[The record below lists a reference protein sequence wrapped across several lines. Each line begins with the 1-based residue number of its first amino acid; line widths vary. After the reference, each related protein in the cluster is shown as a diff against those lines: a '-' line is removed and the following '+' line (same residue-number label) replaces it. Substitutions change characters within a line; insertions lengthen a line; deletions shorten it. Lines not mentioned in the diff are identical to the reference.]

1 MLLRKRG
8 ELLIVVLLSMLA
20 TVSASTATRQTTAP
34 SRPLLVAHRGASGH
48 APEHT
53 LTAYNLAISQGA
65 DFVEQDLHVTKDGHL
80 ICLHD
85 PDLARTTNV
94 SALFPDRARQRDPY
108 LEGNPK
114 RGWYA
119 VDFTLAEIK
128 RLEASLWFHRANPFA
143 GSPKFVKE
151 PVPTLQES
159 IETVGNRAGL
169 YIEIKNYEFYK
180 SLGYD
185 VVEKLAAALKRNGF
199 ERKSK
204 AERVFIQS
212 FSKECLL
219 KMRDRAPLYA
229 RIQLLPME
237 IASRKD
243 DTAKATP
250 ALASEVA
257 EYAQGVGPSKTMIRS
272 RDDVAVF
279 HAANL
284 LVHAYTFRGSTTAV
298 KRRPLDEVQPDGS
311 TLRQNIIADIER
323 YLDYG
328 IDGGF
333 TDYPALWRE
342 ALADRARRRAVRN

>member
-1 MLLRKRG
+1 MLP
-8 ELLIVVLLSMLA
+8 A
-20 TVSASTATRQTTAP
+20 VSASNGPRQTVAP
-34 SRPLLVAHRGASGH
+34 SKPLLVAHRGASGY

-53 LTAYNLAISQGA
+53 LAAYRLAISQGA
-65 DFVEQDLHVTKDGHL
+65 DFVEQDLHVTKDGAL

-85 PDLARTTNV
+85 ADLARTTNV
-94 SALFPDRARQRDPY
+94 SKLFPDRARERDPY
-108 LEGNPK
+108 VEGKPK

-128 RLEASLWFHRANPFA
+128 RLEAFSWFHRANPFA
-143 GSPKFVKE
+143 ASSGFMKE
-151 PVPTLQES
+151 RVPTLQEA
-159 IETVGNRAGL
+159 IDTVGNRAGL

-185 VVEKLAAALKRNGF
+185 VVDKLASALRQNGF
-199 ERKSK
+199 ERMSKSR
-204 AERVFIQS
+204 RVFIQS

-219 KMRDRAPLYA
+219 ELRDRAPVYP
-229 RIQLLPME
+229 RVQLLPME
-237 IASRKD
+237 MPSRKD
-243 DTAKATP
+243 DTAKVTP
-250 ALASEVA
+250 ELASEIA
-257 EYAQGVGPSKTMIRS
+257 GYAQGVGPSKTMISS

-284 LVHAYTFRGSTTAV
+284 LVHPYTFRGSTTAV
-298 KRRPLDEVQPDGS
+298 KRRPLDELQPNGA
-311 TLRQNIIADIER
+311 TLRRNIIADIER

-342 ALADRARRRAVRN
+342 VLADPARRRAVRN